1 MSRLVLASA
10 LVISA
15 LCGLVFAIGMLVL
28 LKLQVPKELL
38 LPIAAAFSIGMVLLQ
53 YALGPVL
60 IDAVVKIRWTSS
72 MELGPDFDLWL
83 RKTCATF
90 KIPMPRFGI
99 IEEGSPNAFTY
110 GNGPWNARVV
120 VTRGVI
126 DALEPEELKAV
137 VAHELG
143 HIRNRDFIVMTV
155 VQALVLALYSLYIAA
170 RWSGRRNG
178 GYVALLS
185 FIAYQLSYY
194 ISLLLSRIR
203 EYMADFASGQIMSNG
218 NDLSSALVKISYG
231 MGRFQSAPPAGQTV
245 PYPRGPYQPQPQ
257 PQPYPSAAYQAVPTA
272 PPARPGQILLPP
284 AGAQSV
290 PPVQPAPPPVMSND
304 RITPELMAKLNA
316 IQQAGDVRSGAAQ
329 TQAFGAQL
337 FGGLP
342 GGQALGAKPQKQ
354 QKQAPKFD
362 TRALGAFGIASAASM
377 RSAVTWGGQ
386 QGTVDPDHFTMG
398 ARWELY
404 NPWARIAEL
413 VSTHPLTA
421 RRIQALQKLNARFN
435 VKPAFDFSKIPPG
448 RYAGFL
454 GDLLVVATPW
464 LFAMAGSAVGSLH
477 RDPAGAPNYLAVV
490 LAALCG
496 FFLGCLFNLFA
507 TYRGSFLRGN
517 VKRCLSELEVSH
529 VRPVAIAIQGTFTGR
544 LSAGMAWADDYILQD
559 ATGFVACILHQPFK
573 WLDWAWG
580 WMYSERFIGQEV
592 IVHGWY
598 RRFDAPYIEISHF
611 QVVSTRETIR
621 SYYFPAAIA
630 GNLLLA
636 AACGVGTAFLMR

>member
-1 MSRLVLASA
+1 MSRLVLASV
-10 LVISA
+10 LVITT
-15 LCGLVFAIGMLVL
+15 LCGLVFGIGMLVL
-28 LKLQVPKELL
+28 LKLEIPKEFL
-38 LPIAAAFSIGMVLLQ
+38 LPAAGGFAILMVLLQ
-53 YALGPVL
+53 YGLGPVL
-60 IDAVVKIRWTSS
+60 IDMVVKIRWTNS

-126 DALEPEELKAV
+126 DALDPEELKAV

-143 HIRNRDFIVMTV
+143 HIRNRDFIVMTI
-155 VQALVLALYSLYIAA
+155 VQALVLALYSLYVASRYA
-170 RWSGRRNG
+170 GRRNG
-178 GYVALLS
+178 GYVAIAS

-203 EYMADFASGQIMSNG
+203 EYMADYASGQIMSNG
-218 NDLSSALVKISYG
+218 NDLSSALVKIAYG
-231 MGRFQSAPPAGQTV
+231 MGRFQATPIAPQPA
-245 PYPRGPYQPQPQ
+245 PSPRG
-257 PQPYPSAAYQAVPTA
+257 PQPYPSAAYQAVPTN
-272 PPARPGQILLPP
+272 RPGQILLPP
-284 AGAQSV
+284 VGAQAA
-290 PPVQPAPPPVMSND
+290 PPVQPSPPPAMSND
-304 RITPELMAKLNA
+304 RVTPELMAKLNA
-316 IQQAGDVRSGAAQ
+316 IQQEGDVRSGAAASQ
-329 TQAFGAQL
+329 SFAAQL
-337 FGGLP
+337 L
-342 GGQALGAKPQKQ
+342 GGQPATANQRAGRGKQ
-354 QKQAPKFD
+354 PKGQAPKFD
-362 TRALGAFGIASAASM
+362 ARALGAFGIASAASM

-386 QGTVDPDHFTMG
+386 QGTIDPDHFTMG

-413 VSTHPLTA
+413 VSTHPLTV

-435 VKPAFDFSKIPPG
+435 VPSAFDFSKVPPG

-464 LFAMAGSAVGSLH
+464 L
-477 RDPAGAPNYLAVV
+477 LAVAAGGAAASSHGGTTRAENAV
-490 LAALCG
+490 AILLASVSG
-496 FFLGCLFNLFA
+496 FSIGCLMKLFA
-507 TYRGSFLRGN
+507 KYRGSFLRGN

-559 ATGFVACILHQPFK
+559 STGFVACVLHQPFK

-580 WMYSERFIGQEV
+580 WMYSQRFIGQEV

-598 RRFDAPYIEISHF
+598 RRFGAPYIEISHF
-611 QVVSTRETIR
+611 QVVSTRETIK

-630 GNLLLA
+630 GNLLLSVVCGLG
-636 AACGVGTAFLMR
+636 ACFLMR